1 MVPVQLSLWAQ
12 WGLSLGEAGWT
23 VQAVQ
28 RTHRGMMY
36 RMVDQR
42 DCTVK
47 LIAPIVHCHCRRV
60 LLIARQGLWTADA
73 LLGFPRKWMI
83 IGALMEQHMS
93 WTLGHNSSLVY
104 LLHFSFKDAAAL
116 KVGKQSLENALSAC
130 KRKCQ

>member
-1 MVPVQLSLWAQ
+1 M
-12 WGLSLGEAGWT
+12 T
-23 VQAVQ
+23 VQS
-28 RTHRGMMY
+28 
-36 RMVDQR
+36 
-42 DCTVK
+42 K

-83 IGALMEQHMS
+83 IGALMEQLMS

-104 LLHFSFKDAAAL
+104 LLYLVL
-116 KVGKQSLENALSAC
+116 KMQRASLAGLEVGKQSQEENALSAC